1 MRREQILRAAMDEIA
16 EQGYAHATM
25 SRIAKRA
32 GASKETLYSWFGD
45 KPGLA
50 SALIAANANR
60 ALSVPSPENID
71 SAYTIEQARGALLK
85 CAEGLLDLLTSRES
99 VALNRA
105 AMESQALAHELLA
118 AGRGRTGSAVEQ
130 YLARLHELGILHAP
144 DIRDAFRLLYGLT
157 IQDAQI
163 QALLGAPPLTTTEKR
178 RRAEQ
183 AVDHFLALT
192 STS

>member
-1 MRREQILRAAMDEIA
+1 MDEIA

-45 KPGLA
+45 KAGIA
-50 SALIAANANR
+50 SALITTNADQ
-60 ALSVPSPENID
+60 ALSVPSSESID
-71 SAYTIEQARGALLK
+71 STYTIDQARGALLK

-99 VALNRA
+99 IALNRA
-105 AMESQALAHELLA
+105 AMDSQALAHELLA
-118 AGRGRTGSAVEQ
+118 SGRGRTGSAVEQ
-130 YLARLHELGILHAP
+130 YLARLHHLGILHAP
-144 DIRDAFRLLYGLT
+144 DIHDAFRLLYGLT

-163 QALLGAPPLTTTEKR
+163 QALLGAPPLTTTEKH

-183 AVDHFLALT
+183 AVDHFLTLT
-192 STS
+192 SVPKEHEAQA